1 MLRGKYDHDPGMA
14 SHDLPLLVSC
24 CAGAISTARSAEF
37 LLPRQLSEL
46 VLQQGMELG
55 AADDLL
61 FGRMGS
67 GRGSGTVGHLTH
79 NTVTRAAY
87 YEQVIVMALI
97 PFINPELYPEFF
109 L

>member
-1 MLRGKYDHDPGMA
+1 
-14 SHDLPLLVSC
+14 
-24 CAGAISTARSAEF
+24 
-37 LLPRQLSEL
+37 
-46 VLQQGMELG
+46 MELG

-61 FGRMGS
+61 FGRIDS

-97 PFINPELYPEFF
+97 PFMNPELYPEF